1 MDMMAEIKR
10 KGQAIW
16 SGDKRGSGTVST
28 ESEVLDST
36 RYTFK
41 TRFGDQPGTN
51 PEELIA
57 AAHAGCFSMALAAT
71 ASDKG
76 YTPRYI
82 KTVATCTL
90 VPLDGGGYKIAK
102 MDLDVSAKV
111 LDIDEETFQELV
123 EEADQGCP
131 VSNLLRPGLEI
142 TLKASLAE

>member
-1 MDMMAEIKR
+1 MAGIKR

-16 SGDKRGSGTVST
+16 SGDTGGSGTVST
-28 ESEVLDST
+28 ESEVLDSE
-36 RYTFK
+36 RYSFK

-57 AAHAGCFSMALAAT
+57 AAHAGCYSMALAAT

-76 YTPRYI
+76 YTPHYI

-90 VPLDGGGYKIAK
+90 VRLDQGGYKIAK
-102 MDLDVSAKV
+102 MDLDVTAKI
-111 LDIDEETFQELV
+111 LDIDEEAFQELV

-142 TLKASLAE
+142 TLKASLAA